1 MKEEVSIPGS
11 PILIV
16 FIVSV
21 DIGNIKRSCVK
32 VEVDVLGSSSL
43 LNLSL
48 IHISEPT
55 RRA

>member
-1 MKEEVSIPGS
+1 MKEEVSILGS

-43 LNLSL
+43 LNSL
-48 IHISEPT
+48 YRLRGRKAT
-55 RRA
+55 LN

>member
-43 LNLSL
+43 LNSL
-48 IHISEPT
+48 YRLRGRKAT
-55 RRA
+55 LN